1 MPVKVSQGVFGG
13 DVNVPS
19 WEEFLDHLNVFR
31 KEKDNKEAL
40 WRAVNELKRNPAAD
54 IYSEFR
60 ALRDAAY
67 SAVDAA
73 FSAVRD
79 IHGPLPN
86 NGWHIWK
93 CIEVAGKRLDALEQ
107 RLKELP
113 DKLCKTVRESVRA
126 ELETLFKSVK
136 TNLDS
141 ILKDNGELKGKTS
154 SLSHE
159 VERCRVRVES
169 AEKQF
174 QAVPEKIAELQ
185 RLIDDA
191 QADLNCAKDENNHLK
206 EEVDALRKELATCR
220 RDVDALLH
228 PPKREWFSGIR
239 TRCSGFF
246 RKIFLEAS
254 SIFSSNVIQRE
265 ETSHGDRLQTVHSP

>member
-1 MPVKVSQGVFGG
+1 MKVNVSQGVCKGNV
-13 DVNVPS
+13 DVPS
-19 WEEFLDHLNVFR
+19 WEDFCALQKRFDESEN
-31 KEKDNKEAL
+31 NKQAL
-40 WRAVNELKRNPAAD
+40 WDAVNQFKRNPAAD

-67 SAVDAA
+67 SAV
-73 FSAVRD
+73 RD

-93 CIEVAGKRLDALEQ
+93 CIGVAGNRLDALDQ

-113 DKLCKTVRESVRA
+113 DALRETVRESVRS
-126 ELETLFKSVK
+126 ELKTLIEPVM

-154 SLSHE
+154 SLSNE
-159 VERCRVRVES
+159 VERCRVSVES
-169 AEKQF
+169 TEKQF
-174 QAVPEKIAELQ
+174 QAVPDKIAELQ

-191 QADLNCAKDENNHLK
+191 KANLNFAQDENKHLK
-206 EEVDALRKELATCR
+206 EEVDTLRKELATCR

-228 PPKREWFSGIR
+228 PPKRKWFSGIR

-246 RKIFLEAS
+246 RKL
-254 SIFSSNVIQRE
+254 FSR
-265 ETSHGDRLQTVHSP
+265 GK

>member
-13 DVNVPS
+13 DVKVPS
-19 WEEFLDHLNVFR
+19 WDEFLDHLNAFR

-40 WRAVNELKRNPAAD
+40 WRAVNELKRNPGAD

-60 ALRDAAY
+60 ELR
-67 SAVDAA
+67 DAA

-93 CIEVAGKRLDALEQ
+93 CIEDAGKRLNALERRLDAL
-107 RLKELP
+107 P
-113 DKLCKTVRESVRA
+113 DAMRETVREAVCA
-126 ELETLFKSVK
+126 ELKPLFESVVK
-136 TNLDS
+136 NLDG
-141 ILKDNGELKGKTS
+141 LLKGNCELTSKTG
-154 SLSHE
+154 SLSNE

-174 QAVPEKIAELQ
+174 QAVPDKITEFQ
-185 RLIDDA
+185 RLIDEA
-191 QADLNCAKDENNHLK
+191 KTKLNCARNENNHLK
-206 EEVDALRKELATCR
+206 EEVDTLRRELAACR
-220 RDVDALLH
+220 RDIDALLH

-246 RKIFLEAS
+246 RKIFS
-254 SIFSSNVIQRE
+254 R
-265 ETSHGDRLQTVHSP
+265 GK